1 VTAVSA
7 ASLPPLNAALA
18 RAGDATRGG
27 AGGPSQPLPERVIQ
41 FGEGNFLRG
50 FVDWM
55 LQRMNARG
63 LFGGRAV
70 LVQPLPTGAARQIN
84 AQDGLY
90 TVVLRGLSHGVPID
104 SRELVSAVSRC
115 IDPYTDFDAFLACA
129 ANPDLR
135 FVVSNTTEAGIC
147 VDLADAPDARPARS
161 FPGKLTQLLFAR
173 YQRMGGDPARGLVML
188 PCELIERNGDAL
200 ARAVHET
207 ARRWAL
213 PTGFLRW
220 LDDACLFTTTLVD
233 RIVTGYPAAE
243 AAALGAALG
252 YDDRLLVA
260 GEIFHTWVIETRR
273 ETPRPLA
280 HELPL
285 AEAGLRVIWTSDI
298 TPFRERKVRILNGAH
313 TMTALAAFLA
323 GLDTV
328 RACVDD
334 PLLGPFLRRGIEDDI
349 LPTLGQPRD
358 ELRAFA
364 AGVIERFANPFI
376 EHQLLSIALNSVSK
390 YRARILP
397 TVRDHVRLG
406 LGLPPRLTFA
416 LAALLAFYR
425 GRELRDGVLIGRRA
439 GAEYRICDEP
449 AALEALRAA
458 WTAAGDAVSPSPSPG
473 PSPAACLTLA
483 RTVLARA
490 DLWGDDLIAAL
501 PGLDAA
507 VADHLHAITGA
518 GARAAIERLARL

>member
-1 VTAVSA
+1 VTVPPPDGLPRLSA
-7 ASLPPLNAALA
+7 ALERVGAAAPA
-18 RAGDATRGG
+18 R
-27 AGGPSQPLPERVIQ
+27 PLPERVLQ

-55 LQRMNARG
+55 LQRMNTRG
-63 LFGGRAV
+63 VFGGRAV
-70 LVQPLPTGAARQIN
+70 LVQPLPTGAAGPIN

-90 TVVLRGLSHGVPID
+90 TVVLRGLWHGVPID

-147 VDLADAPDARPARS
+147 TDLADAVDARPARS

-173 YQRMGGDPARGLVML
+173 YLRMGGDPARGLVML

-207 ARRWAL
+207 ARRWSL
-213 PTGFLRW
+213 SPGFLRW

-243 AAALGAALG
+243 AAALGAELG

-260 GEIFHTWVIETRR
+260 GEIFHAWVI

-285 AEAGLRVIWTSDI
+285 AEAGLRVTWTSDI

-328 RACVDD
+328 RACLDD
-334 PLLGPFLRRGIEDDI
+334 PLLGPFLRRGIEDEI

-364 AGVIERFANPFI
+364 ASVIERFANPFV

-390 YRARILP
+390 YRTRILP

-406 LGLPPRLTFA
+406 RGLPLRLTFA

-425 GRELRDGVLIGRRA
+425 GRELRDGALVGRR
-439 GAEYRICDEP
+439 GDVPYRICDEP

-458 WTAAGDAVSPSPSPG
+458 WAAAGDAPAPSS
-473 PSPAACLTLA
+473 AACLTLA

-490 DLWGDDLIAAL
+490 DLWGGDLTAAL

-507 VADHLHAITGA
+507 VADHLHAITGS
-518 GARAAIERLARL
+518 GARAALERLARL